1 MASKWKGLTNG
12 CFQHISDKDK
22 DTESIGSVD
31 SSSVGIE
38 GTPDFTLECPE
49 KYSVQ
54 QSEDTGVHQSQTFAS
69 TPDCG
74 SSANRSSVGNEPDFK
89 ASVDSTFEQSSSTR
103 SENLEGSTSHQV
115 CEKIIQIQLFNILQ
129 SKGTEFVTS
138 AHFNY
143 KNWVDIRTKGKTH
156 PVYCFIINCLVNIF
170 CLLNM
175 A

>member
-1 MASKWKGLTNG
+1 M
-12 CFQHISDKDK
+12 QHISDKDK

-74 SSANRSSVGNEPDFK
+74 SSANRCSVGNEPDFK

-103 SENLEGSTSHQV
+103 SENLEGSNSHQV

-143 KNWVDIRTKGKTH
+143 KN
-156 PVYCFIINCLVNIF
+156 
-170 CLLNM
+170 
-175 A
+175 